1 MKIVIIGVF
10 PEKTREHIRGSF
22 PADWE
27 LHIVRPEDA
36 GPFLGDADAVIPE
49 HISVDGPFLSRAPK
63 LRLVQTGAGYDN
75 VDIAECTR
83 RGIQVCNAAG
93 INAAAVA
100 EHTMALILCWYK
112 NIPYLDTFVK
122 TGGPESELDYAG
134 SELLGKTIGI
144 VGLGRVG
151 QRVAACCQA
160 FGMNVLGHSRHPV
173 LTPGIRRVELERLY
187 EESDIVTVHVPL
199 LPETRHLIDA
209 GAFSR
214 MKPDA
219 LFVNTAR
226 GAVVEEDCLVDA
238 LRTHRIGGACLD
250 VYEQEPLAKD
260 HPLRS
265 LSNVILTPH
274 TAGYPDGVSYHR
286 RRYAFFA
293 ANIQKLMSGSR
304 PDCALNTV

>member
-27 LHIVRPEDA
+27 LHIVRPEDV
-36 GPFLGDADAVIPE
+36 GPFLGDADVVIPE

-83 RGIQVCNAAG
+83 RGVQVCNAAG

-100 EHTMALILCWYK
+100 EHTMALVLCWYK
-112 NIPYLDTFVK
+112 SIPYLDTFVK
-122 TGGPESELDYAG
+122 TGRPERALDYAG

-151 QRVAACCQA
+151 ERVAVCCQA
-160 FGMNVLGHSRHPV
+160 FGMNVLGYSRRPV
-173 LTPGIRRVELERLY
+173 SIPGVQQVKLERLY

-199 LPETRHLIDA
+199 LPETRHLIDT

-226 GAVVEEDCLVDA
+226 GAIVEEDCLVDA
-238 LRTHRIGGACLD
+238 LRRHKIGGACLD
-250 VYEQEPLAKD
+250 VYEQEPLAED
-260 HPLRS
+260 HPLRG
-265 LSNVILTPH
+265 LPNVILTPH
-274 TAGYPDGVSYHR
+274 TAGYPDGVNYHR

-293 ANIQKLMSGSR
+293 ANIEKLMSGGR

>member
-1 MKIVIIGVF
+1 MKIVVIGVF
-10 PEKTREHIRGSF
+10 SEKTRAHIRRSF
-22 PADWE
+22 PAAWE

-36 GPFLGDADAVIPE
+36 GPLLGDADVVIPE
-49 HISVDGPFLSRAPK
+49 HISVDGPFLIQAPK

-75 VDIAECTR
+75 VDIAACTR
-83 RGIQVCNAAG
+83 RGVQVCNAAG

-100 EHTMALILCWYK
+100 EHVMALILCWYK

-122 TGGPESELDYAG
+122 TGRPESELDYAG

-151 QRVAACCQA
+151 ERVAACCQA
-160 FGMNVLGHSRHPV
+160 FGMNVLGHSRRPISIQGV
-173 LTPGIRRVELERLY
+173 RQVELGCLY

-199 LPETRHLIDA
+199 LPATRHLIDA
-209 GAFSR
+209 DAFSR

-226 GAVVEEDCLVDA
+226 GAIVEEDCLVDA
-238 LRTHRIGGACLD
+238 LQKHKIGGACLD
-250 VYEQEPLAKD
+250 VYEQEPLADD

-274 TAGYPDGVSYHR
+274 TAGYPDGVGYHK

-293 ANIQKLMSGSR
+293 ANIQKLMCGAQ
-304 PDCALNTV
+304 PDCALNAV

>member
-1 MKIVIIGVF
+1 M
-10 PEKTREHIRGSF
+10 
-22 PADWE
+22 
-27 LHIVRPEDA
+27 
-36 GPFLGDADAVIPE
+36 VIPE
-49 HISVDGPFLSRAPK
+49 HISIDGPFLSRAPK

-83 RGIQVCNAAG
+83 RGVQVCNAAG

-112 NIPYLDTFVK
+112 NIPYLDTFIK
-122 TGGPESELDYAG
+122 TGRPERNLDYAG
-134 SELLGKTIGI
+134 SELLGKSVGI

-151 QRVAACCQA
+151 ERVAACCQA
-160 FGMNVLGHSRHPV
+160 FGMNVLGCSRRPAAI
-173 LTPGIRRVELERLY
+173 PGVRQVELERLY
-187 EESDIVTVHVPL
+187 EMSDIVTVHVPL
-199 LPETRHLIDA
+199 LPTTRHLIDA

-226 GAVVEEDCLVDA
+226 GAIVEEAGLVDA
-238 LRTHRIGGACLD
+238 LQNHEIGGACLD

-274 TAGYPDGVSYHR
+274 TAGYPDGVKYHK

-293 ANIQKLMSGSR
+293 ANIQKLMCGAR